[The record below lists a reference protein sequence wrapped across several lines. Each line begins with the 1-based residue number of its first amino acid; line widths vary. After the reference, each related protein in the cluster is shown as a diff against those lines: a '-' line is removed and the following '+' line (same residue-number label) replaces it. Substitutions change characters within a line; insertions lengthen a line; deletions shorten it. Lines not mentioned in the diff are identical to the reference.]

1 MNATIVFIATLVIG
15 AIIMAILEAKDE
27 SPDPVV
33 PMKRINPA
41 IIKYGTDAH
50 GNVMEAYQLDD
61 GSWRDL
67 YNEIDLP
74 KEAGRRFAE
83 VGK

>member
-1 MNATIVFIATLVIG
+1 MTATIVFVAAFIIG
-15 AIIMAILEAKDE
+15 AFIMAFLEAKDE
-27 SPDPVV
+27 RDPVR

-41 IIKYGTDAH
+41 IIKYGTDDK

-67 YNEIDLP
+67 YHEIDLP
-74 KEAGRRFAE
+74 SKPIYL
-83 VGK
+83 